1 MKEVMDT
8 SIEVEKAKNL
18 EDEVERTEREV
29 LNGDRKADRMKCK
42 IV

>member
-8 SIEVEKAKNL
+8 SIGIEKAKNL
-18 EDEVERTEREV
+18 EDEVERSEREV
-29 LNGDRKADRMKCK
+29 LNGDRKTDRAKCK